1 MIMRSDTNPSGSRKD
16 LQTQLLFRILPVVAL
31 RRNAHQHLSSRCN
44 RARNHLFEGRGKPA
58 HHNSDIPH
66 TFLLCSHSLG
76 LLYCVVNIPITKK
89 SRFTNCK
96 NRKVNHH

>member
-66 TFLLCSHSLG
+66 TFLLCSHSLS
-76 LLYCVVNIPITKK
+76 LLYCVVNIPITKRVALPTAK
-89 SRFTNCK
+89 IEK
-96 NRKVNHH
+96 